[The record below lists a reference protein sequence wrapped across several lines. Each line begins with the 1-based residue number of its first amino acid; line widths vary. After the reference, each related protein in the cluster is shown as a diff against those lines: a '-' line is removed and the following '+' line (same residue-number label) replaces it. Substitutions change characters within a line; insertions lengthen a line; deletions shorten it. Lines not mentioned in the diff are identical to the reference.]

1 MKLYH
6 TTEKMIDIKH
16 PESMKASEDW
26 TDKQTDNGWHQK
38 KRKMKKNYR
47 KPSVKPR
54 KI

>member
-26 TDKQTDNGWHQK
+26 TDKQTSDRDWETIILCIN
-38 KRKMKKNYR
+38 
-47 KPSVKPR
+47 S
-54 KI
+54 